1 MCRRL
6 CPELIR
12 HALEAFRTGGA
23 SAAEAAEALSVS
35 RSRLH
40 QLHAQYLRAYASGT
54 HREWVPGI
62 SGGDHAPVWPEEV
75 LALLRRRLSSDP
87 PSPYAFAASEALR
100 LYGFRLDRAQVRRWA
115 LANGLG
121 HRSLP
126 SKRPRA
132 PVRRWQRDR
141 VGEIWQLDATP
152 HAWFPGDSRQ
162 YPMLNMLDDCS
173 RTFTGSRIYTRE
185 LLLSYADFLPAAF
198 VAYGLPLELY
208 VDHHSLFFYHD
219 PESLTRLGEML
230 RFYGVSLRYAPTP
243 QAKGK
248 VEREHLY
255 WQNRLPA
262 FFAAEQVG
270 SPAEANPHIEE
281 LRRHRNLHEHH
292 RELGMTPQT
301 AWESA
306 CGAGRSVLRPV
317 PRCPWWPYVWC
328 ERKTLST
335 GDDGRVPVGTTRVR
349 LELPPRTRV
358 VLCRHPQGHHTV
370 LAAQPERGKLPV
382 ILYTSRP

>member
-1 MCRRL
+1 
-6 CPELIR
+6 LIR
-12 HALEAFRTGGA
+12 HALEAFRTGA
-23 SAAEAAEALSVS
+23 APAAEAATALAVS

-40 QLHAQYLRAYASGT
+40 QLHAEYLRAYASGA
-54 HREWVPGI
+54 HGEWIPGV
-62 SGGDHAPVWPEEV
+62 SGGDRAPAWPEDV
-75 LALLRRRLSSDP
+75 VALLRRRLSSDP

-100 LYGFRLDRAQVRRWA
+100 LHGFRLDRAQVRRWA

-121 HRSLP
+121 HRSRP

-132 PVRRWQRDR
+132 PVRRWQRER

-152 HAWFPGDSRQ
+152 HAWFPGDPRQ

-173 RTFTGSRIYTRE
+173 RVFVGSRLYERE

-198 VAYGLPLELY
+198 EEHGLPLELY
-208 VDHHSLFFYHD
+208 VDYHSLFFHRD

-262 FFAAEQVG
+262 FLAAERIATH
-270 SPAEANPHIEE
+270 AEANAHVDL
-281 LRRHRNLHEHH
+281 LRRHRNRHETH
-292 RELGMTPQT
+292 RELGMTPGAAWDGALQEGRT
-301 AWESA
+301 A
-306 CGAGRSVLRPV
+306 LRTA
-317 PRCPWWPYVWC
+317 PRCPWWPYVWSL
-328 ERKTLST
+328 RKSLLS
-335 GDDGRVPVGTTRVR
+335 GDDGRVPVGTCAVRV
-349 LELPPRTRV
+349 EVPPRTRV
-358 VLCRHPQGHHTV
+358 VLCRHPSGHHSV
-370 LAAQPERGKLPV
+370 LAGPPVRGTLPV
-382 ILYTSRP
+382 VLYTSRPT